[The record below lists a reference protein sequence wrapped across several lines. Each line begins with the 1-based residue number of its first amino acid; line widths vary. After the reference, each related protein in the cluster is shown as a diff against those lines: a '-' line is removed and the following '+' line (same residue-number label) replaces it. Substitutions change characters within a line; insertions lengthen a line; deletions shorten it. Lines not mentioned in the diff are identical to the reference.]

1 MSRIKELKQ
10 KYPTLALSILD
21 LLSMVD
27 PTSNNKYLG
36 LLAQI
41 TDQHLTKRLERD
53 SIEEFQQVA
62 IRNGYP
68 EPIAMSS
75 PGDQL
80 YLMYCLDNI
89 VTQDNIRL
97 MNEFMTL
104 NERGVIVQ
112 NDILKYKNI
121 QQIQEAISLAQ
132 MRLVDK
138 DMEGQIIRV
147 FEDNKWLIL
156 RPLTFASSCK
166 YGAATKWCTTATT
179 SPEHFYRYWSRGAL
193 IYILNKE
200 TGYKVAAQKY
210 YDEDDRS
217 TLWNA
222 ADREVNWAD
231 VDVETNIFE
240 IVKNEIALKV
250 TNKSLCN
257 TELQEKV
264 HFECYGRP
272 SRMFSAEGIVPI
284 NPNHIYHHVEVPQT
298 NIQADLIRALEGF
311 MQRDIVE
318 AVDEP
323 TMEAEPEPQIEE
335 SQPVLA
341 SSLGDLLSRI
351 RG

>member
-41 TDQHLTKRLERD
+41 TDQHLNKRMERD

-62 IRNGYP
+62 VRNGYP
-68 EPIAMSS
+68 EAIAKSS

-89 VTQDNIRL
+89 VTQDNNRL

-104 NERGVIVQ
+104 NERGLIHE

-132 MRLVDK
+132 VRLVDK

-147 FEDNKWLIL
+147 FEDNKWLVL

-166 YGAATKWCTTATT
+166 YGAATKWCTTAVN
-179 SPEHFYRYWSRGAL
+179 SPEHFHRYWSRGTL
-193 IYILNKE
+193 IYIINKE
-200 TGYKVAAQKY
+200 TGYKVATQKY
-210 YDEDDRS
+210 HDDNERS

-222 ADREVNWAD
+222 ADHEVNWAD
-231 VDVETNIFE
+231 VDVETSIFE
-240 IVKNEIALKV
+240 IIRNEIALKV

-257 TELQEKV
+257 KELQDKV
-264 HFECYGRP
+264 YIECFGRP
-272 SRMFSAEGIVPI
+272 ERTSFEVTLEPTLTNM
-284 NPNHIYHHVEVPQT
+284 YQHVEVPQNQIHT
-298 NIQADLIRALEGF
+298 DLLRALEGF
-311 MQRDIVE
+311 MQRDITE
-318 AVDEP
+318 AVNEQP
-323 TMEAEPEPQIEE
+323 VQEEPQVEE
-335 SQPVLA
+335 RPVLA
-341 SSLGDLLSRI
+341 ASMSELINRL